1 MDHPMVV
8 ILRDLLPGPSKLHAH
23 DRVRQQPD
31 CAGCDVW
38 SNRRLLWDSSE
49 PFIGPET
56 SINTENSPAA
66 NQAVQTAMATAQ
78 TSETSFQMEGNS
90 DSVINLAYVETTT
103 SSLQSEATSIQPPV
117 GNRPTGLQVVPV
129 FTPPAWTSV
138 SSLTTT
144 TRLATQPETTSTA
157 APTTTQSALGAANN
171 RGGDGIGTKT
181 TIAIVVPVSVVGLAL
196 FAGLLFIFLKRRRR
210 ERQLVSTSN
219 PSLVYAIP
227 KREPSWGDFGST
239 PRERT
244 SFGTMA
250 QRPIPHSHTLT
261 PDTQSLN
268 RELRP
273 PPSADSRSGVRGR
286 FTEQVHSIYAPDGSP
301 MALTAENMSHHEQH
315 TPRSPTWP
323 LSPFGDPTNNN
334 NNNNNNNTNAHTH
347 TNDDAASVISRLS
360 DRPGPTQNRDMDDVS
375 SISSIDD
382 NERRRNT
389 RP

>member
-1 MDHPMVV
+1 MDHPMAVV
-8 ILRDLLPGPSKLHAH
+8 LRDLLAGPSSLHSN
-23 DRVRQQPD
+23 DRAREQPD
-31 CAGCDVW
+31 CGARCDVW
-38 SNRRLLWDSSE
+38 LNRRLWDASE

-56 SINTENSPAA
+56 TINTENFPAA
-66 NQAVQTAMATAQ
+66 TQGAQTSMATAEASDITFQ
-78 TSETSFQMEGNS
+78 REANSEP
-90 DSVINLAYVETTT
+90 DYVESLTTTT
-103 SSLQSEATSIQPPV
+103 SSLQSEATSIQSVPPM
-117 GNRPTGLQVVPV
+117 GNRPTGLPYNPV
-129 FTPPAWTSV
+129 ITAPPWSSV

-157 APTTTQSALGAANN
+157 APTTTQSALEEGNSS
-171 RGGDGIGTKT
+171 GGDGISTKT
-181 TIAIVVPVSVVGLAL
+181 TIAIAVPVSVVGLAL
-196 FAGLLFIFLKRRRR
+196 FAGLLFFFLKRRRQ
-210 ERQLVSTSN
+210 EKKLVSASN
-219 PSLVYAIP
+219 PSLVYAAP
-227 KREPSWGDFGST
+227 KREPSWGDYDST

-244 SFGTMA
+244 SFGIMA

-273 PPSADSRSGVRGR
+273 PPSADSRNGVRGR

-315 TPRSPTWP
+315 TPRSSAWP
-323 LSPFGDPTNNN
+323 LSPFGDPVNINN
-334 NNNNNNNTNAHTH
+334 
-347 TNDDAASVISRLS
+347 NDDAGSVVSRLS
-360 DRPGPTQNRDMDDVS
+360 DRPGATQNRDMDDVS

>member
-8 ILRDLLPGPSKLHAH
+8 VLRDLIAGPSNLHAH
-23 DRVRQQPD
+23 DRARQQPD
-31 CAGCDVW
+31 CGVSCDIW
-38 SNRRLLWDSSE
+38 PNKRFLWDASG

-56 SINTENSPAA
+56 TINTENSPAVT
-66 NQAVQTAMATAQ
+66 QAARTAMASAE
-78 TSETSFQMEGNS
+78 TSETTFQREVNS
-90 DSVINLAYVETTT
+90 EPDYVESLATIT
-103 SSLQSEATSIQPPV
+103 STLQSEATSLQHVPPMDSK
-117 GNRPTGLQVVPV
+117 PTGLQISPVVTV
-129 FTPPAWTSV
+129 PPWSSV

-157 APTTTQSALGAANN
+157 APTITQSALGQEKNS
-171 RGGDGIGTKT
+171 GGDGISTKT
-181 TIAIVVPVSVVGLAL
+181 TIAIAVPVSVVGLAL
-196 FAGLLFIFLKRRRR
+196 FAGLLFFLLKRRRR
-210 ERQLVSTSN
+210 ERKIASTSN
-219 PSLVYAIP
+219 PSLVCAIP
-227 KREPSWGDFGST
+227 KQEPSWGDFGST

-268 RELRP
+268 RDVRP
-273 PPSADSRSGVRGR
+273 PPSADSRNGVRGR

-315 TPRSPTWP
+315 TPRSSAWP
-323 LSPFGDPTNNN
+323 LSPFGDPININNN
-334 NNNNNNNTNAHTH
+334 N
-347 TNDDAASVISRLS
+347 DAASVVSRLS
-360 DRPGPTQNRDMDDVS
+360 DRPGATQNRDMDDVS

>member
-1 MDHPMVV
+1 MNHPMVV
-8 ILRDLLPGPSKLHAH
+8 MLRDTPAGPSKLHAH
-23 DRVRQQPD
+23 DRARQQPD

-38 SNRRLLWDSSE
+38 SNKRLLWDASE
-49 PFIGPET
+49 PFIGLET
-56 SINTENSPAA
+56 TINTENSPAT

-78 TSETSFQMEGNS
+78 TSETSFQIEGNP
-90 DSVINLAYVETTT
+90 DPVVNMGYLETTT
-103 SSLQSEATSIQPPV
+103 SSLQSETTSIQPPT

-129 FTPPAWTSV
+129 FTPPAWSSV

-144 TRLATQPETTSTA
+144 TSLATQPETTSTT

-171 RGGDGIGTKT
+171 RGGDSISTKT

-196 FAGLLFIFLKRRRR
+196 FAGLLFFFLKRRRR
-210 ERQLVSTSN
+210 ERQLASASN

-301 MALTAENMSHHEQH
+301 MALTAENMSHHEHH
-315 TPRSPTWP
+315 TPRSPAWP
-323 LSPFGDPTNNN
+323 LSPFGDSTNNN
-334 NNNNNNNTNAHTH
+334 NHN
-347 TNDDAASVISRLS
+347 NDDAASVVSGLS
-360 DRPGPTQNRDMDDVS
+360 DRPGPTQNRDLDDVS